1 MAPDPLRFAVIGA
14 GHLGRWHAQQLAGL
28 EDVRLVAIC
37 DPDPSRKALAR
48 LHDCRFVQD
57 HRELGPDDVDAVT
70 IAAPTTK
77 HRELAGYFLERGVP
91 CLVEKPMAA
100 NAQEAR
106 ELCELAESR
115 QTILQI
121 GHIERFNPALRAV
134 TPRIQDPLFLEAIR
148 VTPYPFRATDVG
160 VVLDLMIHDLE
171 IILSLVRHE
180 ITEVRAWAIPIFSE
194 SEDLAAAWIEFANG
208 TCAQVR
214 AVRTALRSERRLRI
228 YQADA
233 FIEIDFME
241 REAKVVRRDE
251 RLLRGEIKPAD
262 LKPEDLGGLSPL
274 DFVQNRL
281 VSIEKPPVDTEANPL
296 REELASFAASIRTGL
311 APKVGGRDGL
321 RAMEAAER
329 VRKAAGLI

>member
-1 MAPDPLRFAVIGA
+1 MAPNPLRFAVIGA

-28 EDVRLVAIC
+28 EDVELVAIC
-37 DPDPSRKALAR
+37 DPDPARQALAQLHGCR
-48 LHDCRFVQD
+48 LVTD
-57 HRELGPDDVDAVT
+57 HRELDPGELDGVS
-70 IAAPTTK
+70 IAAPTTR
-77 HRELAGYFLERGVP
+77 HHELASYFLEREVP

-100 NAQEAR
+100 TAQQAR
-106 ELCELAESR
+106 ELCELAEAK
-115 QTILQI
+115 QTILQV
-121 GHIERFNPALRAV
+121 GHIEHFNPALRAV
-134 TPRIQDPLFLEAIR
+134 LPRVQDPLFLEAIR
-148 VTPYPFRATDVG
+148 VAPYPFRATDVG

-171 IILSLVRHE
+171 IILSLVRAE
-180 ITEVRAWAIPIFSE
+180 IKEVRAWAMPIFSE

-208 TCAQVR
+208 ACAQIR

-233 FIEIDFME
+233 FIEVDFME

-251 RLLRGEIKPAD
+251 RLLRGEIKPSD

-296 REELASFAASIRTGL
+296 REELASFARSIRTGL
-311 APKVGGRDGL
+311 APQVGGRQGL

-329 VRKAAGLI
+329 VRQAAGLS